1 MVSSCQFHYTWRS
14 CFSICNIL
22 PCFVSRV
29 YFRLSDDAM
38 VATMSTP
45 SLAVEVVRNLVT
57 VLTVLATFEHL

>member
-29 YFRLSDDAM
+29 YFRLSDDGGHH
-38 VATMSTP
+38 VSTQSGGGGGQELGHGP
-45 SLAVEVVRNLVT
+45 DGVSN
-57 VLTVLATFEHL
+57 F